1 MKWLLILG
9 ILIIVVGLV
18 ALRFR
23 RQIQMA
29 LQVWRMFRNLKSAS
43 KAAPSGD
50 NPMSEIRKAE
60 DSPLVRCA
68 KCSKWVPE
76 NVAINFRKKTFYCSA
91 NCIEVSVKAQ

>member
-9 ILIIVVGLV
+9 ILIVVGGLV

-29 LQVWRMFRNLKSAS
+29 IQVWQMFRTIKSAS
-43 KAAPSGD
+43 KNSAKGE
-50 NPMSEIRKAE
+50 NPLPEIKKAE
-60 DSPLVRCA
+60 DSPLVRCS

-91 NCIEVSVKAQ
+91 NCIEVSVKS

>member
-9 ILIIVVGLV
+9 IFLVVVGLV

-29 LQVWRMFRNLKSAS
+29 LQVWRMFRTLKASAKTSSNGEVS
-43 KAAPSGD
+43 K
-50 NPMSEIRKAE
+50 SEIKKAE

-76 NVAINFRKKTFYCSA
+76 NIAINFRKKTFYCSA
-91 NCIEVSVKAQ
+91 NCIEVSVKTQ

>member
-9 ILIIVVGLV
+9 ILLVVVGLI

-29 LQVWRMFRNLKSAS
+29 FQVWRMFRTLKSAS
-43 KAAPSGD
+43 KASPARD
-50 NPMSEIRKAE
+50 NSISEIKKA
-60 DSPLVRCA
+60 DNSPLVRCA

-91 NCIEVSVKAQ
+91 NCIEVTVKTH

>member
-1 MKWLLILG
+1 
-9 ILIIVVGLV
+9 
-18 ALRFR
+18 
-23 RQIQMA
+23 MA
-29 LQVWRMFRNLKSAS
+29 LQVWRMFRTLKSAS
-43 KAAPSGD
+43 KATSSSD
-50 NPMSEIRKAE
+50 NPMPEIKKAE